1 MVFVFFCFFLK
12 KIETI
17 NDKID
22 IIKMLNNNNN
32 NDEFNIAL
40 EDLKTVSNN
49 VFQKIKET
57 LIEKENNIK
66 ALLLVNEKLT
76 VNCSYY
82 RKNLFELTRKNFD
95 DWFSDLLKESFNFLL
110 QQIQES
116 ILPQNPIFIHLTN
129 HVKTWIINHLAN
141 VIKKYVLFI
150 SFFLD
155 HLRSL
160 YIIRFSEIL
169 IYNLIILFIIIT
181 YVNCLFDKNIIFII
195 L

>member
-1 MVFVFFCFFLK
+1 M
-12 KIETI
+12 ETI

-32 NDEFNIAL
+32 NDEFNIAF
-40 EDLKTVSNN
+40 EDLKTVSKDII
-49 VFQKIKET
+49 QKIEET
-57 LIEKENNIK
+57 LIEKENNIE

-95 DWFSDLLKESFNFLL
+95 DWFSDLLEESFNFLP

-116 ILPQNPIFIHLTN
+116 ILPQNPIFIRLTN

-141 VIKKYVLFI
+141 VNKKYVLFI

-160 YIIRFSEIL
+160 YIIRFSKIL
-169 IYNLIILFIIIT
+169 IYNLIILFIIII
-181 YVNCLFDKNIIFII
+181 YVNCLFDKNIIFIM

>member
-1 MVFVFFCFFLK
+1 M
-12 KIETI
+12 ETI

-22 IIKMLNNNNN
+22 IIKMLNNNDN

-40 EDLKTVSNN
+40 EDLKTVSKDII
-49 VFQKIKET
+49 QKIEET
-57 LIEKENNIK
+57 LIEKENNIE

-76 VNCSYY
+76 VNCAYY
-82 RKNLFELTRKNFD
+82 RKNLFELTRKNFN
-95 DWFSDLLKESFNFLL
+95 DWFSDLLEESFNFLP

-116 ILPQNPIFIHLTN
+116 ILPQNPIFIRLTN

-181 YVNCLFDKNIIFII
+181 YVNCLFDKNIIFIM